1 MKLLF
6 LIADG
11 MGGWPIK
18 ELGNKTTMEAAH
30 TPNMDM
36 LAKKGIV
43 GRCRTVPATM
53 PPGSDVAN
61 MSLLGFDPEKFHT
74 GRGPIEAAAQGLKLN
89 PDDLVWRLNL
99 VNLSDIS
106 ADGTMYDYSAG
117 HISTDKSVPLVEM
130 LQKELGNDEFTFY
143 PGIQYRHL
151 LVHKGGAKK
160 LESKLAIN
168 PPHDITD
175 KPISADIEEYGKS
188 PLMTKL
194 LQDSAKLL
202 KNNGTK
208 AVSIWPWGQGT
219 PLLLTNFEEKY
230 SMKGA
235 VISAVDLIK
244 GLGRASGLE
253 VLEVEGATGLVDTNY
268 AGKVEA
274 TLKFLE
280 HGDFAFVHLEGPDES
295 GHMGSVED
303 KVKSIERF
311 DAQIVGPLLK
321 KYPVDQASYLITCDH
336 FTPIETKTHD
346 AAPVPF
352 ILASKKCNGSTG
364 LDSFSEKNAKSTGV
378 IQDKGYEL
386 MQWVIDLTS

>member
-18 ELGNKTTMEAAH
+18 ELGNKTTMEAAF

-36 LAKKGIV
+36 LANKGIV
-43 GRCRTVPATM
+43 GRCRTVPSSM
-53 PPGSDVAN
+53 PPGSDIAN
-61 MSLLGFDPEKFHT
+61 MSLLGFDPTKYHT
-74 GRGPIEAAAQGLKLN
+74 GRGPIEAAAQGLKLD
-89 PDDLVWRLNL
+89 PDDLVWRMNL
-99 VNLSDIS
+99 VNLSELS
-106 ADGTMYDYSAG
+106 SDGIMHDYSSG
-117 HISTDKSVPLVEM
+117 HISTDKSVPLVEL

-160 LESKLAIN
+160 LESKLAIR
-168 PPHDITD
+168 PPHDLTD
-175 KPISADIEEYGKS
+175 KSIADDIEEFAKS
-188 PLMTKL
+188 PLMDKL
-194 LQDSAKLL
+194 LRDAAKVL
-202 KNNGTK
+202 KDNGTK
-208 AVSIWPWGQGT
+208 VVSIWAWGQGN
-219 PLLLTNFEEKY
+219 PLILPDFREKY

-253 VLEVEGATGLVDTNY
+253 VIDIEGATGLVDTNY
-268 AGKVEA
+268 AGKVDA

-295 GHMGSVED
+295 GHMGSIKD
-303 KVKSIERF
+303 KIASIERF
-311 DAQIVGPLLK
+311 DAQIIGPLME
-321 KYPVDQASYLITCDH
+321 KYPLGTASYLVTCDH

-352 ILASKKCNGSTG
+352 ILVSDKCDGSD
-364 LDSFSEKNAKSTGV
+364 LKSFSEKNAKSTGL
-378 IQDKGYEL
+378 ILEKGHEL
-386 MQWVIDLTS
+386 MQWVLNLTN

>member
-18 ELGNKTTMEAAH
+18 ELGNKTTMEAAF

-36 LAKKGIV
+36 LANKGIV
-43 GRCRTVPATM
+43 GRCRTVPSNM
-53 PPGSDVAN
+53 PPGSDIAN
-61 MSLLGFDPEKFHT
+61 MSLLGFDPTKYHT
-74 GRGPIEAAAQGLKLN
+74 GRGPIEAAAQGLKLD
-89 PDDLVWRLNL
+89 PDDLVWRMNL
-99 VNLSDIS
+99 VNLSELS
-106 ADGTMYDYSAG
+106 SDGIMHDYSSG
-117 HISTDKSVPLVEM
+117 HISTDKSVPLIEL

-160 LESKLAIN
+160 LESKLAIR
-168 PPHDITD
+168 PPHDLTD
-175 KPISADIEEYGKS
+175 KSIADDIEEFAKS
-188 PLMTKL
+188 PLMDKL
-194 LQDSAKLL
+194 LRDAAKVL
-202 KNNGTK
+202 KDNGTK
-208 AVSIWPWGQGT
+208 VVSIWPWGQGN
-219 PLLLTNFEEKY
+219 PLILPDFREKY

-253 VLEVEGATGLVDTNY
+253 VIDIEGATGLVDTNY
-268 AGKVEA
+268 AGKVDA

-295 GHMGSVED
+295 GHMGSIKD
-303 KVKSIERF
+303 KIASIERF
-311 DAQIVGPLLK
+311 DAQIIGPLME
-321 KYPVDQASYLITCDH
+321 KYPLGTASYLVTCDH

-352 ILASKKCNGSTG
+352 ILVSDKCDGSG
-364 LDSFSEKNAKSTGV
+364 LKSFSEKNAKSTGL
-378 IQDKGYEL
+378 ILEKGHEL
-386 MQWVIDLTS
+386 MQWVLNLTN